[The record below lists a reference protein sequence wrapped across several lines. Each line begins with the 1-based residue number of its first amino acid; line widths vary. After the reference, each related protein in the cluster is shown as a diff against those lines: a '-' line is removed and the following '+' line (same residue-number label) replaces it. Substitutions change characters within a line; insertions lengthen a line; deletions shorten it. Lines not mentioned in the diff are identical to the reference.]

1 MSRREKSDFDRQPGA
16 TAQKKPW
23 LAPTAEAQPVR
34 TITAGTFTPL
44 SDGTGGCHS

>member
-1 MSRREKSDFDRQPGA
+1 MSRRENEVSGRPAPA

-34 TITAGTFTPL
+34 TITAGTFTPNA
-44 SDGTGGCHS
+44 DGTGGCHS